1 MNDNKKYIKDQDPIE
16 SKKNK
21 KPKLNSN
28 KFDPSR
34 KNKKYY
40 IQKSYDNI

>member
-1 MNDNKKYIKDQDPIE
+1 M
-16 SKKNK
+16 SKKQNFKDFDPLETK
-21 KPKLNSN
+21 KKKKSKELDT

-40 IQKSYDNI
+40 LQKNHEYV